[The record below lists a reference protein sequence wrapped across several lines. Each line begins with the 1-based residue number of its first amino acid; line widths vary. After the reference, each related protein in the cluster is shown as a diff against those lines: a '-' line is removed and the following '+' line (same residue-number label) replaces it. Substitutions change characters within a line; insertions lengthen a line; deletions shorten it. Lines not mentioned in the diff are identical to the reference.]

1 MKNGMKRLLF
11 ICFCLL
17 LPFAS
22 LDASSKSTNV
32 DVLVAGGGTSGVTAG
47 IQSARMGVKTLILS
61 EFDWLGGMLTSA
73 GVSAVDGDYRLPS
86 GLWGEFRDSLFV
98 RYGNLKALKTG
109 WVSNILFEPSIG
121 NKIFHNMGEKENNF
135 LSLWVNCHI
144 SSVTHHPGGW
154 KVTIIKDHKYVATIN
169 AKIFI
174 DATELGDVAKMCGV
188 GYDIGMESRY
198 DTKENIAPEKK
209 NDIVQDLTYVAILK
223 DYGHDVS
230 MPMPVGYNKEDF
242 IRCCKSG
249 LCPDSL
255 VKTDA
260 SSPEMLITYGQLPNH
275 KYMINWPGF
284 GNDYYVN
291 LIEMTPEIRENELV
305 KAKQHTLCFVYFIQH
320 ELGFKQLE
328 LADDEFT
335 TADRLPLIP
344 YYRESRRIHGLVR
357 FTLNDLA
364 YPYQQKTKLY
374 RTSVAVGDYPVD
386 HHHGCYDGTEKL
398 PDLHFYPVPS
408 YGLPLGT
415 LIPKEVNNLI
425 VAEKSIS
432 VSNLVNGT
440 TRLQPVVMQIGQA
453 AGILAALSVKSGK
466 KVCDISVRKVQNEVL
481 RNKGYLLPYLD
492 VPVGDARFKSY
503 QRIGSTGIMKGVGK
517 SVGWADEMWFNA
529 DSLLTVSDL
538 DGLNDY
544 YPKTSQLLAQYKPND
559 YMTIGAAINMVISL
573 NYKKNINLYSD
584 HLEQIAKKYLL
595 HPFNLNDNIKR
606 GDMAVLI
613 DSILDPFNTF
623 QVDIFG
629 NLIC

>member
-1 MKNGMKRLLF
+1 MKRLLL
-11 ICFCLL
+11 ICFCMF
-17 LPFAS
+17 LPSIFVKA
-22 LDASSKSTNV
+22 LSKDVNV
-32 DVLVAGGGTSGVTAG
+32 DVLVIGGGTSGVTAG
-47 IQSARMGVKTLILS
+47 IQCARMGVRTLILS
-61 EFDWLGGMLTSA
+61 ESDWLGGMLTSA
-73 GVSAVDGDYRLPS
+73 GVSAVDGDYRLPA
-86 GLWGEFRDSLFV
+86 GLWGEFRDSLCV
-98 RYGNLKALKTG
+98 HYGGLKALKTG
-109 WVSNILFEPSIG
+109 WVSNVLFEPSVG
-121 NKIFHNMGEKENNF
+121 NTIFHRMVQREHKF
-135 LSLWVNCHI
+135 LSLYENCRVSLI
-144 SSVTHHPGGW
+144 KPYNKGW
-154 KVTIIKDHKYVATIN
+154 KVSFKKADKTTATAY
-169 AKIFI
+169 AKIVI
-174 DATELGDVAKMCGV
+174 DATELGDIAKRCGV

-209 NDIVQDLTYVAILK
+209 NNIVQDLTYVAILK

-230 MPMPVGYNKEDF
+230 MPKPYGYNKDDF
-242 IRCCKSG
+242 VRCCKSG

-260 SSPEMLITYGQLPNH
+260 LSPEMLMSYGQLPNH

-291 LIEMTPEIRENELV
+291 LIEMTPEMRKKELA

-320 ELGFKQLE
+320 ELGFKHLG
-328 LADDEFT
+328 LADDEFP
-335 TADRLPLIP
+335 TADKLPLIP

-374 RTSVAVGDYPVD
+374 RTCIAVGDYPVD
-386 HHHGCYDGTEKL
+386 HHHGCYNGTEKL

-415 LIPKEVNNLI
+415 LIPKGVKGLI

-453 AGILAALSVKSGK
+453 SGILAALSVKSGK
-466 KVCDISVRKVQNEVL
+466 NISDISVRKVQNEVL
-481 RNKGYLLPYLD
+481 NFKGYLLPYLD
-492 VPVGDARFKSY
+492 VSVGDVRFKSY
-503 QRIGSTGIMKGVGK
+503 QRIGATGIMKGVGK
-517 SVGWADEMWFNA
+517 SIDWANEMWFNA
-529 DSLLTVSDL
+529 DSLLVVSDL
-538 DGLNDY
+538 DGLKDY
-544 YPKTSQLLAQYKPND
+544 YPKASKLLTQYRPND
-559 YMTIGAAINMVISL
+559 YMTIGSAINMVLSL
-573 NYKKNINLYSD
+573 SCKKHIYLYSD
-584 HLEQIAKKYLL
+584 HLERIGKKYLL
-595 HPFNLNDNIKR
+595 HPFNLNDKIKR